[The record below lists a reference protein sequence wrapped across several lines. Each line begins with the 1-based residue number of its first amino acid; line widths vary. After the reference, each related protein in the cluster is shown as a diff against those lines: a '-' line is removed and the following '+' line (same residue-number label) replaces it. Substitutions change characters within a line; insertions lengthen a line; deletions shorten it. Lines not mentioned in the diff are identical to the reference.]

1 MSAEQ
6 IPTHVLFVSFPGQG
20 HLNPLLR
27 LAKRVAAA
35 GLLVTFS
42 TTCEIGLKI
51 QAATSATPGVST
63 PVGSGHLR
71 FDFFSDGT
79 ELLDPKVAADI
90 AVLTHQ
96 LRTVGSSS
104 FSDLVRRQTAEGR
117 PVSYIVNNPFIP
129 WVVDIATELH
139 IPCAVLWVQSCAVF
153 STYYHY
159 HNSLSE
165 FPSVKNPN
173 VTVTLPGLPPL
184 SSDDIPTYL
193 LPDNPYPSLTDA
205 LLQQFKNISKASC
218 VLVNTFEELERDAIQ
233 AISKLFPVIP
243 VGPLIET
250 EDDEW
255 QSQVRGDIFKVAEC
269 MEWLDAQEPRSVV
282 YVSMGSIVVL
292 SPEEMAA
299 VAQGLRDTGMGFL
312 WVVREEM
319 ESLLPEGFVEE
330 TKGKGMV
337 VRWSPQDKVL
347 VHGAVA
353 CFMTHC
359 GWNSTMEALA
369 SGVPVVAYPQ
379 FGDQVTDAKF
389 LVEVYGVGV
398 RLRKATREEVLR
410 CVTEVVAGK
419 DAAEIRRK
427 AAEWSTAAKVAVRPG
442 GSSYDNI
449 KRFVDSID

>member
-1 MSAEQ
+1 MSHEQ
-6 IPTHVLFVSFPGQG
+6 TPTHVLFASYPGQG

-42 TTCEIGLKI
+42 TTSNIGLKI

-63 PVGSGHLR
+63 PIGSGHLR

-79 ELLDPKVAADI
+79 ELLDPKVITDVSVQI
-90 AVLTHQ
+90 HQ
-96 LRTVGSSS
+96 LRTVGFSS
-104 FSDLVRRQTAEGR
+104 FSDLLRRQAAEGR

-129 WVVDIATELH
+129 WVVEVAAELH
-139 IPCAVLWVQSCAVF
+139 IPCAVVWVQSCAVF

-159 HNSLSE
+159 QHSLSE
-165 FPSVKNPN
+165 FPSVNNPN

-184 SSDDIPTYL
+184 AADEIPTEL
-193 LPDNPYPSLTDA
+193 LPDHPYPSVPDNILE
-205 LLQQFKNISKASC
+205 QIKNIAKASC
-218 VLVNTFEELERDAIQ
+218 VLVNTFEELEHDAIQ
-233 AISKLFPVIP
+233 AISKLLPVIP
-243 VGPLIET
+243 IGPLIET
-250 EDDEW
+250 EDDES
-255 QSQVRGDIFKVAEC
+255 QSQVRGDIFKVADC

-292 SPEEMAA
+292 SSEEMTAL
-299 VAQGLRDTGMGFL
+299 AQGLRDTGLGFL
-312 WVVREEM
+312 WVVREET

-347 VHGAVA
+347 VHSAVA

-359 GWNSTMEALA
+359 GWNSTLEALT
-369 SGVPVVAYPQ
+369 SGVPVVAFPQ
-379 FGDQVTDAKF
+379 WGDQMTNAKF

-398 RLRKATREEVLR
+398 RLRKATREEVAR
-410 CVTEVVAGK
+410 RVEEVVSGK

-427 AAEWSTAAKVAVRPG
+427 AAEWSTAAKVAVRPA
-442 GSSYDNI
+442 GSSYNNI